1 MNKKD
6 WLKTNNE
13 AMAAVQRGLRQARDA
28 VFAGP
33 IGSNGPNDYGYINI
47 RVRQAADLLVRATKL
62 YCEGHYPHS
71 NAREL
76 PHKHPLAKALRA
88 LAKADK
94 ETAFYANTTHDPTLF
109 APYQP
114 TEAAKHRWDVG
125 PVGEVGPTGPVCPGA
140 RGPACPANRDCR
152 GQITP
157 GFAKMVT
164 DEAQARWQEYVDN
177 GGRIK

>member
-1 MNKKD
+1 MNKED
-6 WLKTNNE
+6 WLKTNAD
-13 AMAAVQRGLRQARDA
+13 AMAAVQRGLQQARDA
-28 VFAGP
+28 GP
-33 IGSNGPNDYGYINI
+33 IGTNGPNDYGYINA
-47 RVRQAADLLVRATKL
+47 RVRMAARLLVGATEL

-88 LAKADK
+88 LAKVDK

-109 APYQP
+109 APYCP

-125 PVGEVGPTGPVCPGA
+125 PVGEIGPAGPRCPGA
-140 RGPACPANRDCR
+140 RGCPRPVDRDCR

-164 DEAQARWQEYVDN
+164 DEASARWQEYVAN
-177 GGRIK
+177 RGKIEPK